1 MQDDRFRG
9 LIALQAG
16 VKDAGADL
24 TAIMQAIVSEYSV
37 MPQANGIVVELR
49 DTDQVYYA
57 AASGTSEDLVGL
69 RLPVNGS
76 LSGLCILTGR
86 PLFCEDSETDPRV
99 NRAACRRV
107 NLRSMIVV
115 PIPHAGETV
124 GVLKYYSADPAA
136 FTDED
141 MMLAHLLVGPIA
153 VGFSSV
159 AESDAHRIT
168 DELRRLIEMKQDFVA
183 RVTHELRTP
192 LTAITGAL
200 GLVTS
205 GAGGELPPKA
215 ENIVGIA
222 ARNAGRMK
230 RLVDDL
236 LTFEKVSAGPLE
248 FDFQP
253 VDVASA
259 LRETVEDNQAYAAQ
273 HTVDIRLET
282 PDDRLWVVADAHRL
296 TQCVTNLLSNAIKFS
311 PQNAEVRVNVA
322 EVGDQI
328 RIAISDQGPGVSP
341 AFRDHLFQPF
351 AQDASVAPV
360 LSTPSTGLGL
370 AITKTMID
378 QMGGSVSLSD
388 TSDRGATFV
397 IALPRRDPV
406 FEMDRAT
413 A

>member
-1 MQDDRFRG
+1 MQDERFRG
-9 LIALQAG
+9 LIALQAS
-16 VKDAGADL
+16 VRNAGADL
-24 TAIMQAIVSEYSV
+24 TAIMRAIVSENSV

-49 DTDQVYYA
+49 DADQVYYA

-69 RLPVNGS
+69 RLPVNAS

-86 PLFCEDSETDPRV
+86 PLSCDDSETDPRV

-124 GVLKYYSADPAA
+124 GVLKYYAAHPQA

-205 GAGGELPPKA
+205 GAGGVLPPRA
-215 ENIVGIA
+215 ENMVGIA

-236 LTFEKVSAGPLE
+236 LTFETVSAGPLE

-253 VDVASA
+253 VNVASA
-259 LRETVEDNQAYAAQ
+259 LKETVEDNQAYASQ
-273 HTVDIRLET
+273 HTVDIRLDV

-296 TQCVTNLLSNAIKFS
+296 TQCVNNLLSNAIKFS
-311 PQNAEVRVNVA
+311 PRNAEVRVNVA
-322 EVGDQI
+322 QVGDQV
-328 RIAISDQGPGVSP
+328 RIEISDQGPGVSP
-341 AFRDHLFQPF
+341 SFRDRLFQPF
-351 AQDASVAPV
+351 AQDNSVSPSI
-360 LSTPSTGLGL
+360 STPSTGLGL
-370 AITKTMID
+370 AITKSMID
-378 QMGGSVSLSD
+378 QMGGSVSLGNNSD
-388 TSDRGATFV
+388 SGATFV
-397 IALPRRDPV
+397 IALPRKDGALSLDQVPG
-406 FEMDRAT
+406 
-413 A
+413 

>member
-16 VKDAGADL
+16 VRDAGANL

-57 AASGTSEDLVGL
+57 AASGTSENLVGL

-76 LSGLCILTGR
+76 LSGLCILSGR
-86 PLFCEDSETDPRV
+86 PLSCEDSETDPRV

-205 GAGGELPPKA
+205 GAGGILPPQA

-236 LTFEKVSAGPLE
+236 LTFETVSAGPLE
-248 FDFQP
+248 FDLQP
-253 VDVASA
+253 VDVSSA
-259 LRETVEDNQAYAAQ
+259 LRETVEDNQAYASQ
-273 HTVDIRLET
+273 HTVDIRLDA
-282 PDDRLWVVADAHRL
+282 PDDDPLWVVADAHRL

-311 PQNAEVRVNVA
+311 PQNAEVRVKVA
-322 EVGDQI
+322 EVGEEV
-328 RIAISDQGPGVSP
+328 RIEISDQGPGVSP
-341 AFRDHLFQPF
+341 LFRDRLFQPF
-351 AQDASVAPV
+351 AQDSSVAPAI
-360 LSTPSTGLGL
+360 STPSTGLGL
-370 AITKTMID
+370 AITKSMID

-388 TSDRGATFV
+388 IPESGATFV
-397 IALPRRDPV
+397 IALPRQHRQP
-406 FEMDRAT
+406 ELGLGS
-413 A
+413 

>member
-1 MQDDRFRG
+1 MQDERFRG
-9 LIALQAG
+9 LIELQAS

-24 TAIMQAIVSEYSV
+24 TAIMRAIVSEYSV

-57 AASGTSEDLVGL
+57 AASGTSEHLVGL

-86 PLFCEDSETDPRV
+86 PLSCEDSETDARV

-115 PIPHAGETV
+115 PIPHQGQTV

-136 FTDED
+136 FSDED

-192 LTAITGAL
+192 LTAINGAL
-200 GLVTS
+200 GLVVS
-205 GAGGELPPKA
+205 GAGGVLPPQA

-253 VDVASA
+253 VNVALA
-259 LRETVEDNQAYAAQ
+259 LRETVEDNQAYAEQ
-273 HTVDIRLET
+273 HTVDIRLEA
-282 PDDRLWVVADAHRL
+282 PDDPLWVVADAHRL

-311 PQNAEVRVNVA
+311 PPNAEVRVNLA
-322 EVGDQI
+322 QAGDEI
-328 RIAISDQGPGVSP
+328 LIAITDQGPGVSP
-341 AFRDHLFQPF
+341 AFRDRLFQPF
-351 AQDASVAPV
+351 AQDSSVVPV
-360 LSTPSTGLGL
+360 VSTPSTGLGL
-370 AITKTMID
+370 AITRTMID
-378 QMGGSVSLSD
+378 QMGGTVSLGD

-397 IALPRRDPV
+397 IALPRTEPPV
-406 FEMDRAT
+406 VLSKAS